1 MAGKTGTRMPSKKM
15 AVVVV
20 IGTKGPKS
28 IGRKPSAKKY

>member
-20 IGTKGPKS
+20 IKGPKS